1 MDSLLVQ
8 WGALAGFAA
17 LIAFLVNI
25 LKVVG
30 LVEDGHA
37 PYWSAALN
45 LLGLAGLLAVNVY
58 APELDVAGLDAKVAG
73 FVEVG
78 LVVFGYILQLL
89 GSKVT
94 HYAVKGLPVVGK
106 SYS

>member
-30 LVEDGHA
+30 LVRMG
-37 PYWSAALN
+37 WRRI
-45 LLGLAGLLAVNVY
+45 GR
-58 APELDVAGLDAKVAG
+58 
-73 FVEVG
+73 
-78 LVVFGYILQLL
+78 QL
-89 GSKVT
+89 
-94 HYAVKGLPVVGK
+94 
-106 SYS
+106 